1 MTKVSEWVTRHQNE
15 NRTHLP
21 LEAEILLFNLRCE
34 LEDKRLECE
43 VLKLRIAELEMK
55 LDNTLWKEK
64 AV

>member
-1 MTKVSEWVTRHQNE
+1 MN
-15 NRTHLP
+15 LP